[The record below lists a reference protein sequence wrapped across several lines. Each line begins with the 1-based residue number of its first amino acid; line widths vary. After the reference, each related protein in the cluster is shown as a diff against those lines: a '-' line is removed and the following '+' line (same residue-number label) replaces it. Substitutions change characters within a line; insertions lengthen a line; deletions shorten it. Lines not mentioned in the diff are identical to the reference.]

1 MATSSMLIAILFV
14 WLVLDAATSTPW
26 QHYGDDNRGVPES
39 QFSLDPPFNSHDM
52 LVEGRILV
60 DEPAHRFLK
69 ARSPPEPSYIIKKLN
84 HDESP
89 LFPSEIIIEILHP
102 KSHLDTWYS
111 VTIVS
116 ENRYTGTAKLMGSP
130 RPREMGMAPSPLVY
144 TWKPIFSGDYEVI
157 VHELPQDPVGN
168 PNTLPMKRSNPT
180 LIKVKNKEVPIGP
193 WGMINERMKTL
204 PSCQTVDRMDLYTN
218 WDGSWVGPDMS
229 SHEARLRNG
238 WFFLPHEEMNCKI
251 DTFTQDD
258 FRYLPEEKS
267 IYILGN
273 SKERGIFLSL
283 VDLLLTSDEKKE
295 IQESIISKC
304 WGRAFVR
311 KSNLKVMYQDWRSD
325 NFDTRSDIHTVV
337 CHNDKVAREGGP
349 LFFDSGIKVW
359 EEIFEDRSQW
369 PSVILMSSGN
379 DIWGFKGEMYDINE
393 FVKKLPP
400 EWKGT
405 LLITDGAFSA
415 RLAGRGYASD
425 YEAYRQRLK
434 ELTAIT
440 NDPRVRW
447 MDGLGLSKEMRMYGE
462 SGPDHTAIS
471 QHFHR
476 HCDVLYH
483 DAYGDTQSMRIC
495 SNVTENIAQLLIG
508 HAVGPKDAI
517 LARARDPDA
526 RQAPQLASYCHA
538 CPEDLLPFHIT
549 PYPQMTCS
557 VGRLHPNTK
566 KEVQG
571 SHQLCPKECLGLEV
585 QRTKGSQTDLIYE
598 RFCPLELFPL
608 GFSVGSEGQVE
619 LQRSLG
625 ENEFG
630 STMWF
635 MDVLSFHCVVLMLL
649 FTFRHH
655 FRIRAWFR

>member
-1 MATSSMLIAILFV
+1 MASSGMLTAILFV
-14 WLVLDAATSTPW
+14 SVALAVATSTLLQ
-26 QHYGDDNRGVPES
+26 QHVNNIRRGPQS
-39 QFSLDPPFNSHDM
+39 QFPLEPPFDNHGIF
-52 LVEGRILV
+52 VEEHV
-60 DEPAHRFLK
+60 FFDEPARRLLK
-69 ARSPPEPSYIIKKLN
+69 AHSPPEPSYLVKKLN
-84 HDESP
+84 HDDSA
-89 LFPSEIIIEILHP
+89 LFPSEIIVEISHP
-102 KSHLDTWYS
+102 KSHVDTWYS

-116 ENRYTGTAKLMGSP
+116 ENRYTGTATLMGSP
-130 RPREMGMAPSPLVY
+130 RPREMGMPPSPLLY

-157 VHELPQDPVGN
+157 VHELPQDPIGN
-168 PNTLPMKRSNPT
+168 PNTPPMKRSNPT

-193 WGMINERMKTL
+193 WGLISERMTTM
-204 PSCQTVDRMDLYTN
+204 PPCQTVERMDLYTN

-229 SHEARLRNG
+229 SQEGRLRNG

-251 DTFTQDD
+251 ETFTQDD
-258 FRYLPEEKS
+258 FRYLPDEKS

-283 VDLLLTSDEKKE
+283 VDLLLTPDEKKD
-295 IQESIISKC
+295 IQESVISKC

-325 NFDTRSDIHTVV
+325 NFDTRSDVHTVV
-337 CHNDKVAREGGP
+337 CHNEKVAREGGP

-359 EEIFEDRSQW
+359 EEIFQDRSQW

-393 FVKKLPP
+393 FIKRLPP
-400 EWKGT
+400 EWNGT

-425 YEAYRQRLK
+425 YEAYRRRLK
-434 ELTAIT
+434 ELTAVT
-440 NDPRVRW
+440 DDPRVRW
-447 MDGLGLSKEMRMYGE
+447 MDGIGLSKEMRMYGE

-476 HCDVLYH
+476 DCDVPYR
-483 DAYGDTQSMRIC
+483 DANGNMQSMRIC

-508 HAVGPKDAI
+508 HAVGPKDEI
-517 LARARDPDA
+517 LARAMDPEI
-526 RQAPQLASYCHA
+526 RQAPQLATYCHA

-557 VGRLHPNTK
+557 VGHLHPQHK
-566 KEVQG
+566 KENHG
-571 SHQLCPKECLGLEV
+571 SPQLCPKECLALDV
-585 QRTKGSQTDLIYE
+585 QRTKGSQTDTIYE

-608 GFSVGSEGQVE
+608 GFSVGCEGQVE

-625 ENEFG
+625 EDEFG
-630 STMWF
+630 SPMWF
-635 MDVLSFHCVVLMLL
+635 MDVLGFHCVILL
-649 FTFRHH
+649 SLFGFRHRL
-655 FRIRAWFR
+655 RIRSWFR